1 MTLALILQ
9 SQSKVG
15 SKYNYTASGKSG
27 INRADDSSLLQVFI
41 QLGLVIILPF
51 RIGSSV

>member
-15 SKYNYTASGKSG
+15 SKYNYTADLGKSG
-27 INRADDSSLLQVFI
+27 INRADNSSLLQVFI
-41 QLGLVIILPF
+41 QLGLALF
-51 RIGSSV
+51 FSE